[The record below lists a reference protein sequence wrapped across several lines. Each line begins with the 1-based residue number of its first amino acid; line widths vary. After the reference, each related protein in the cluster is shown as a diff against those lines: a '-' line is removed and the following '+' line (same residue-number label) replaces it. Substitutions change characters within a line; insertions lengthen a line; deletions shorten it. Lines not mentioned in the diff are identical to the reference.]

1 MPSRVSEVVVSWKE
15 KLVAEGQPKAAQSLA
30 DPKQYPNLFPEW
42 EDLLKSE
49 QFLASQSGL
58 VPARVAGQE
67 HPSAPVV
74 RAHTVGP
81 TLRELV
87 EA

>member
-1 MPSRVSEVVVSWKE
+1 VPSRVSEVIGAWKE

-49 QFLASQSGL
+49 QFLASQSGFM
-58 VPARVAGQE
+58 PARAASQ
-67 HPSAPVV
+67 A
-74 RAHTVGP
+74 TVNF
-81 TLRELV
+81 LNCR
-87 EA
+87 